1 MNNQEIHDVI
11 ANNLHAFIT
20 RPDDT
25 GLVSPTD
32 NVQYLLTLIK
42 CSLLELGYTD
52 EEACD
57 IIDDV

>member
-11 ANNLHAFIT
+11 ANNLNAFIT
-20 RPDDT
+20 RADDAGIIT
-25 GLVSPTD
+25 PAD

-57 IIDDV
+57 IIDDN

>member
-1 MNNQEIHDVI
+1 MNNQEIRDVI

-20 RPDDT
+20 RPNDA
-25 GLVSPTD
+25 GEVIPAD

-52 EEACD
+52 EEAWD
-57 IIDDV
+57 IIDDI